1 MKKSIE
7 IPLPNGYTVFIDN
20 SNHKGING
28 IMICLI
34 SPEDYIITD
43 RILTDET
50 AEWLRK
56 VVSREEQ

>member
-1 MKKSIE
+1 MEKLIE

-20 SNHKGING
+20 SNHKGIKG
-28 IMICLI
+28 IMVGLI
-34 SPEDYIITD
+34 SPEGYITTD

-56 VVSREEQ
+56 VVAQS